1 MEGNLNRAR
10 STLHNRPSSSMSS
23 FSNRS
28 PDPVSLYTIPKGSLS
43 PSKHRQMYPPSSAI
57 SNKGHN
63 RVFSETSV
71 PSSLHTQGQR
81 HVGENP
87 AAGASITVDSGSLD
101 SSREDNPG
109 NVHNWFWTGLTR
121 NTSYTQR
128 HNNQLPALGKFMGSI
143 FLLSYITN
151 NVLSNV
157 VILFSRQMFSKTQ
170 RLAENGSADSELT
183 RRRRWACY
191 RLL

>member
-28 PDPVSLYTIPKGSLS
+28 PDPVSLYTIPKGNLS
-43 PSKHRQMYPPSSAI
+43 PSKHRHMYPPSSAI

-81 HVGENP
+81 HAGEIP
-87 AAGASITVDSGSLD
+87 PAGASSAVDLGSPD
-101 SSREDNPG
+101 SSREDKTENA
-109 NVHNWFWTGLTR
+109 HNWFWTGLTR
-121 NTSYTQR
+121 NTSYTHR
-128 HNNQLPALGKFMGSI
+128 HNNQLPALGKSMGSI
-143 FLLSYITN
+143 FLIFHITN
-151 NVLSNV
+151 KVIRDVTKILSQK
-157 VILFSRQMFSKTQ
+157 LFSTSQ
-170 RLAENGSADSELT
+170 RLAKNASADSEAT
-183 RRRRWACY
+183 HRRRWTCY
-191 RLL
+191 RIF

>member
-28 PDPVSLYTIPKGSLS
+28 PDPVSLYTIPKGNLS
-43 PSKHRQMYPPSSAI
+43 PSKHRQMHPPSSAI

-81 HVGENP
+81 HAGEVP
-87 AAGASITVDSGSLD
+87 AAGASIVGESRSLD
-101 SSREDNPG
+101 SSREDNTE
-109 NVHNWFWTGLTR
+109 NAHNWFWTGLTR

-128 HNNQLPALGKFMGSI
+128 HNNQLPALGKSMGSI
-143 FLLSYITN
+143 FLPFHITN
-151 NVLSNV
+151 KVIRDVAKLFSQM
-157 VILFSRQMFSKTQ
+157 ILFTPQ
-170 RLAENGSADSELT
+170 RLAKNGSADSEAT
-183 RRRRWACY
+183 HRRRWACY
-191 RLL
+191 GIF